1 MTKHVQGSTSKSPA
15 HSHTVRYGRDDAR
28 RTSAPRGAGEEAASV
43 GSGGGGVGGDGAAAG
58 ELGKEGGHVLLGSRA
73 AAGD

>member
-1 MTKHVQGSTSKSPA
+1 MTNHVQGSTSKSPA

-43 GSGGGGVGGDGAAAG
+43 GSGGGGGLDAAVPWLAVYD
-58 ELGKEGGHVLLGSRA
+58 K
-73 AAGD
+73 